1 MSLIN
6 NMSNNIVNSKENY
19 SKVNSK
25 EENYNHVLN
34 NLQDYMLTEENIIKS
49 MDQNIYSNNNNNI
62 NKNINSNPVTNK
74 PSNND
79 IHKKVNNDKVTK
91 KEKMLIPNRDDSLF
105 WCFYV
110 IKNGYDK
117 YEILDINIV
126 VEKKL
131 KIEYIEK
138 LRKEKALLKTFKI
151 ASLTHIENQLANEKS
166 IDIKT
171 FFSLCAI
178 EKINIFYVHKRFYY
192 ENIMDPNN
200 DIHIINK
207 INKYKY
213 GYEGIST
220 EKREEYVSTLL
231 QVTCIDKPI
240 KSMSFYKLNE
250 LETMCQKLALETIN
264 IDNNKTMSK
273 KELYEKLVL
282 YF

>member
-1 MSLIN
+1 
-6 NMSNNIVNSKENY
+6 MSNNIVKESIKIND
-19 SKVNSK
+19 K
-25 EENYNHVLN
+25 EDNYNHVLN
-34 NLQDYMLTEENIIKS
+34 NLQDYMLTEENIIKA
-49 MDQNIYSNNNNNI
+49 MDQNNYSN
-62 NKNINSNPVTNK
+62 KNSNPNPIPVTNVTNK
-74 PSNND
+74 P
-79 IHKKVNNDKVTK
+79 VNNDKSCKTD
-91 KEKMLIPNRDDSLF
+91 KMLIPNRDDSLF

-117 YEILDINIV
+117 YEMLDINIV

-131 KIEYIEK
+131 KIDYIEK

-213 GYEGIST
+213 GYEGICL
-220 EKREEYVSTLL
+220 EKRQDYASSLL

-240 KSMSFYKLNE
+240 KAISFYKVNE
-250 LETMCQKLALETIN
+250 LKIFCQTVFV
-264 IDNNKTMSK
+264 TP
-273 KELYEKLVL
+273 
-282 YF
+282 

>member
-1 MSLIN
+1 MLN
-6 NMSNNIVNSKENY
+6 NKENYNKENY

-25 EENYNHVLN
+25 EDNYNHVLN

-49 MDQNIYSNNNNNI
+49 MDQNIYSNK
-62 NKNINSNPVTNK
+62 KNIPIPNPVTNVT
-74 PSNND
+74 NNSYN
-79 IHKKVNNDKVTK
+79 KEVQQKVNNEKVTK

-117 YEILDINIV
+117 YEMLDINIV

-178 EKINIFYVHKRFYY
+178 EKINIFYLHKRFYY

-273 KELYEKLVL
+273 KELYEKLIL

>member
-1 MSLIN
+1 MSSSISI
-6 NMSNNIVNSKENY
+6 SNNIVNSKEN
-19 SKVNSK
+19 
-25 EENYNHVLN
+25 NYNHVLN
-34 NLQDYMLTEENIIKS
+34 NLQDYMLTEENIIKT
-49 MDQNIYSNNNNNI
+49 MDQTISNNS
-62 NKNINSNPVTNK
+62 NKNSNPNPV
-74 PSNND
+74 S
-79 IHKKVNNDKVTK
+79 KKLVNHDTSCK
-91 KEKMLIPNRDDSLF
+91 KEKILIPNRDDSLF

-171 FFSLCAI
+171 FFPLCAI
-178 EKINIFYVHKRFYY
+178 EKINIFYLHKRFYY
-192 ENIMDPNN
+192 ENIIDPNN

-207 INKYKY
+207 LNKYKY
-213 GYEGIST
+213 GYEGISI

-231 QVTCIDKPI
+231 KVNSLDKPLKAI
-240 KSMSFYKLNE
+240 SFYKVNE
-250 LETMCQKLALETIN
+250 LENMCQKLALETIN
-264 IDNNKTMSK
+264 GDNKTMSK